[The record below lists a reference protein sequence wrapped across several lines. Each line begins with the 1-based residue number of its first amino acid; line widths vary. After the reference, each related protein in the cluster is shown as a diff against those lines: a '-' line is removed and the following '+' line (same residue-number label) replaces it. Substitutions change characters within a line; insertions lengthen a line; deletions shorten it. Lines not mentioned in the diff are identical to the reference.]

1 MSKLGLTPEEEI
13 KLKTICE
20 YLFFDEYTDYASYT
34 RFEQCF
40 QPLFNNIKISID
52 KVFKTIVGNKK
63 KYINYPR
70 FVNAYLQSKSTN
82 PPPDPDLATFFNI
95 LFNSILRKENTN
107 VGKPQEKTFNFCT
120 PKACKRR
127 DCLSEVKILN
137 DKEGSIQGLI
147 LEYDNTVQNKMY
159 PSKIEQN
166 LVISLEMKLEN
177 RFK

>member
-63 KYINYPR
+63 
-70 FVNAYLQSKSTN
+70 
-82 PPPDPDLATFFNI
+82 NI
-95 LFNSILRKENTN
+95 
-107 VGKPQEKTFNFCT
+107 
-120 PKACKRR
+120 
-127 DCLSEVKILN
+127 
-137 DKEGSIQGLI
+137 
-147 LEYDNTVQNKMY
+147 
-159 PSKIEQN
+159 
-166 LVISLEMKLEN
+166 
-177 RFK
+177 